1 MRRRTD
7 PIFMNEIDN
16 VTFILF
22 ALPLTL
28 SPDNNLDMEAAT
40 SHGKSAVNRAASIS
54 SASGLM
60 ERDSI
65 ELIL

>member
-1 MRRRTD
+1 MSR
-7 PIFMNEIDN
+7 
-16 VTFILF
+16 FILF
-22 ALPLTL
+22 AVPLTLSLSL
-28 SPDNNLDMEAAT
+28 SPDNNLDMEAAA

-65 ELIL
+65 ELKN